1 MKKTALVLG
10 GGGSRGA
17 YEMGVWKALIELDI
31 PVHIVCGTSIGAING
46 AMIAQG
52 SLADAQKMWDT
63 VETSEVFAVPV
74 REDQKLVEKVV
85 KTYSTFAKDLFRG
98 GTDTSPLKATL
109 ERYFDEDKIR
119 KSDVEYGL
127 VTVEKDSLKPWELFI
142 EDIPQGRLVDFVLAS
157 SSIYPAVKPYNIDG
171 IDFIDG
177 TYHDNIPV
185 SMALR
190 KGAEKIIAVDLGAFG
205 KVKKDVLNSVEDLV
219 YIRSYWDL
227 GITLVFDRSKIKQI
241 ERYGYLDCMKA
252 FGVFD
257 GYAYTFVKNSLMEID
272 EEFRKD
278 GTLEKKLG
286 IYSGRSRYSIAD
298 QLLAAKWK
306 KIISDRAAR
315 KGSRISEILIS
326 AELAA
331 EILEIDPSKIYTVE
345 RLDERIQESLS
356 QIEAYPIDRG
366 AKGAKFIKTFLETLA
381 LVDRKQRLKNMAS
394 EIRRVID
401 NDEELPASRIASLYT
416 EEFFAAL
423 YVALKGIL

>member
-52 SLADAQKMWDT
+52 SFADAQRMWDN

-177 TYHDNIPV
+177 TYHDNI
-185 SMALR
+185 
-190 KGAEKIIAVDLGAFG
+190 IAVDLGAFG

-286 IYSGRSRYSIAD
+286 IYSGRSKYSIAD

-356 QIEAYPIDRG
+356 QIEAYPMDTE
-366 AKGAKFIKTFLETLA
+366 AKGAKRIKAFLETLA
-381 LVDRKQRLKNMAS
+381 LVDRKQRLKNMAA
-394 EIRRVID
+394 EIRRIID